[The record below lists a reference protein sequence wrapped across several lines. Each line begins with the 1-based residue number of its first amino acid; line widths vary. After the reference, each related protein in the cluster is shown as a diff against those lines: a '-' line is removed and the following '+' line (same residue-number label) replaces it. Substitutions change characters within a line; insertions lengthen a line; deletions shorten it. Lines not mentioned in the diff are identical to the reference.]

1 MPTDKY
7 VTAYVPTDYA
17 VTASIPTANSVS
29 DLNGSSRTFGGLP
42 KGTTNENKR
51 LTKISITDEKNE
63 ITSIVYQKKTE
74 LYGKELPVGFLQNKI
89 DEVSKKYN
97 LPNNH
102 KIMKTL
108 ISQII
113 ATAKHHAPYGKG
125 KVFHIR

>member
-1 MPTDKY
+1 M
-7 VTAYVPTDYA
+7 
-17 VTASIPTANSVS
+17 
-29 DLNGSSRTFGGLP
+29 
-42 KGTTNENKR
+42 
-51 LTKISITDEKNE
+51 
-63 ITSIVYQKKTE
+63 YQKKTE

-125 KVFHIR
+125 NVFHIR